1 MAILERR
8 RFAGLLRAEERDFTT
23 ANVKSRALYERAKGS
38 LHRGVPMPWMTEWA
52 SPYPLFIEGAKGARV
67 RDVDGH
73 GYIDFCLGDTGA
85 LFGHSPPPISRALAA
100 RAGDGLTFMLPS
112 EDSIHVAEALA
123 ARFGLP
129 HWQFCLSATDANRFA
144 IKIARAVTGRRRVLL
159 FNGCYH
165 GSLDETLA
173 SLENGVMR
181 PSATNMGPGIDAG
194 ETSRM
199 VEFNDIDAVEAA
211 LAEGDVACVLC
222 EPALT
227 NVGLVFPQPGFH
239 QALRAATRDHGS
251 LLIIDETHTICAG
264 PGGGVREFGLEPD
277 LFTLGKPLA
286 GGFPAAVYGYS
297 AEVGTRIDAWLDGL
311 DSFVT
316 GIGGTLSGNAL
327 AMAAMRASLDEV
339 MTDAAYDHMTAQAER
354 LRAGVAAIIEARGL
368 PWGVARLGARVEYR
382 FSAGEPA
389 NATEARGGADPEL
402 DRLFRL
408 FFLNRGIMLTI
419 FYNVA
424 LVSPETRPADIDR
437 HNAVFAEFADA
448 VTGAG
453 SS

>member
-1 MAILERR
+1 MRKGHRYAALLEAEQR
-8 RFAGLLRAEERDFTT
+8 RFSA
-23 ANVKSRALYERAKGS
+23 ANGRSLALFERAKHS
-38 LHRGVPMPWMTEWA
+38 LHNGVPMPWMTQWA
-52 SPYPLFIEGAKGARV
+52 SPHPLFIEEAKGAHV

-73 GYIDFCLGDTGA
+73 DYIDFCLGDTGA
-85 LFGHSPPPISRALAA
+85 LFGHSPAPVVKALAA
-100 RAGDGLTFMLPS
+100 QAAGGMSFMLPT
-112 EDSIHVAEALA
+112 EDSIHVGEGLA

-129 HWQFCLSATDANRFA
+129 HWQFALSATDANRFA

-173 SLENGVMR
+173 TLENGVMR
-181 PSATNMGPGIDAG
+181 PGAENMGPGIDPG

-199 VEFNDIDAVEAA
+199 VEFNDIAAVEAA
-211 LAEGDVACVLC
+211 LAEGDIACVLC

-239 QALRAATRDHGS
+239 EALRAATRDHGA
-251 LLIIDETHTICAG
+251 LLIIDETHSICAG
-264 PGGGVREFGLEPD
+264 PGGGVREYGLQPD
-277 LFTLGKPLA
+277 LITLGKPLA

-297 AEVGTRIDAWLDGL
+297 AAVGAKIAAWLDGL

-316 GIGGTLSGNAL
+316 GIGGTLAGNAL
-327 AMAAMRASLDEV
+327 AMAAMRASLEEV
-339 MTDAAYDHMTAQAER
+339 MTEAAYDHMTTQAKR
-354 LRAGVAAIIEARGL
+354 LEAGVAEIIAGHGL

-382 FSAGEPA
+382 WSGGEPA
-389 NATEARGGADPEL
+389 NATEARGGADPVL

-424 LVSPETRPADIDR
+424 LVSPETSAADIDR
-437 HNAVFAEFADA
+437 HNAVFAEFAQGIMEAD
-448 VTGAG
+448 G
-453 SS
+453 

>member
-1 MAILERR
+1 MLMQGLDRR
-8 RFAGLLRAEERDFTT
+8 RVAALSAVEQEEFIK
-23 ANVKSRALYERAKGS
+23 ANGASRALFERAKGS

-52 SPYPLFIEGAKGARV
+52 SPFPLFIEGAKGARV

-73 GYIDFCLGDTGA
+73 DYIDFCLGDSGA
-85 LFGHSPPPISRALAA
+85 LFGHSPQPVADALAA
-100 RAGDGLTFMLPS
+100 RAGDGMSFMLPN
-112 EDSIHVAEALA
+112 EDAVHVGEALA
-123 ARFGLP
+123 ARFGLA

-144 IKIARAVTGRRRVLL
+144 IKIARAVTGRRRVLI

-173 SLENGVMR
+173 TLENGAMR
-181 PSATNMGPGIDAG
+181 TFATTMGPGIDAG

-199 VEFNDIDAVEAA
+199 IEFNDIEALEAA
-211 LAEGDVACVLC
+211 LAEGDIACVLC

-227 NVGLVFPQPGFH
+227 NIGLVFPRPGFH
-239 QALRAATRDHGS
+239 EALRAATRKHGT
-251 LLIIDETHTICAG
+251 LLIVDETHSICAG
-264 PGGGVREFGLEPD
+264 PGGGVGEFGLEPD
-277 LFTLGKPLA
+277 IFTLGKPLA
-286 GGFPAAVYGYS
+286 GGVPAAVYGYS
-297 AEVGTRIDAWLDGL
+297 AAVGEQIAAWIDGL

-316 GIGGTLSGNAL
+316 GIGGTLAGNAL
-327 AMAAMRASLDEV
+327 AMAAMRAALDHV
-339 MTDAAYDHMTAQAER
+339 MTEAAYGRMITQAKR
-354 LRAGVAAIIEARGL
+354 LEDGVAAIIASRGL

-382 FSAGEPA
+382 WLEAEPQ

-424 LVSPETRPADIDR
+424 LVSPETRPDEIER
-437 HNAVFAEFADA
+437 HNAVFADFADA
-448 VTGAG
+448 VSTG
-453 SS
+453 